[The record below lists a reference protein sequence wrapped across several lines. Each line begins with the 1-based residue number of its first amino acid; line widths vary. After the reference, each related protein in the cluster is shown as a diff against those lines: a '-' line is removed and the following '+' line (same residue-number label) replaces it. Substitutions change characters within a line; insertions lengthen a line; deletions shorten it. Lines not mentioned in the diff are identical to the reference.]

1 MTTPLHPES
10 GPLPP
15 PPKKTSKWLLG
26 ILIAIGLL
34 ALLIFGSCVAGIA
47 GLAGLAGSSPTLS
60 TTPVEK
66 NSGIDAETKGP
77 APTKASTLTRA
88 QKEAIEAAESYL
100 DSGHFSKKGLIEQ
113 LTSEYGEH
121 FAKKDAVFAV
131 EYIDADYK
139 KEAVEAA
146 ESYLDSGHF
155 SKSELIDQ
163 LESSYGEDFTH
174 SQAVYAVNK
183 VY

>member
-1 MTTPLHPES
+1 MTAPLRPES
-10 GPLPP
+10 GPLPS

-47 GLAGLAGSSPTLS
+47 GLAGSSPTLS
-60 TTPVEK
+60 TTPAEEDG
-66 NSGIDAETKGP
+66 GIEDETTE
-77 APTKASTLTRA
+77 APTLTRA

-100 DSGHFSKKGLIEQ
+100 DSGHFSKKGLIDQ

-131 EYIDADYK
+131 EYVDADYK

-146 ESYLDSGHF
+146 KSYLDSGHF
-155 SKSELIDQ
+155 SKSELLDQ
-163 LESSYGEDFTH
+163 LESS
-174 SQAVYAVNK
+174 
-183 VY
+183 